1 MLSKRKSLNDDL
13 IIWHGMTKQNI
24 STAVRS
30 GLPFAVR
37 RRKVWLDI
45 VAAEVQK
52 KSKSIVAQAPVAE
65 EESSFVHVDLETR
78 VKEIMEALP
87 HDLPIRI
94 DKYNA
99 SIAPSIYKHFVSLDV
114 SRDFVW
120 QLFEVCLTDRLPL
133 VLRVRIV
140 DWVLVSGCVVLV
152 SVMLS
157 YVLWRQE
164 AFLTSITGAE
174 VVEHVRSSQKAWL
187 KDDELEAFWQR
198 CVENH
203 NHNFLSVYVN
213 MTSLMRLKN
222 VSMGRQ
228 RVTQLPILR
237 QFQEEIYSHRNYSW
251 IGFDVDHTLVEYKLP
266 ILLKASFDAAV
277 KELQQSFIGLRAI
290 QSAKWIPEIAQR
302 GIAIDTNRG
311 NFLHIAEDG
320 TIQRAYHGSH
330 EVSYY
335 SINMLYGVFGKQDL
349 AALGSSRLIYLYTAA
364 DIIFAPLYA
373 WIVDAFDSGVI
384 VAEEMGASLYVVPD
398 IDEDRVMENPNDPFL
413 ANRTAYISLSTFA
426 QRAARSY
433 YANTFWKTI
442 CSTPEVLIQPNIEIR
457 DVLES
462 LRSTHHKQLFVL
474 TNGSW
479 THCNEVMK
487 VAIGKDWVSF
497 FDLIVT
503 EAKKEIFF
511 DELNDMPFMEVD
523 PGTVVRAQKRVVLSL
538 ERGRIYAGGNVHT
551 LMKFFNTEKGE
562 LTDVILPPRIC
573 YFGDHVLQDVKLPAK
588 NGTGWDLV
596 AIIKEINNVFLPPD
610 KDEQWSLTDWLFP
623 FLSREAAQSHPDVY
637 GAFFFLGRTGT
648 ASYLGK
654 QVCDTATLCLPSV
667 AKLARRQVVLKLSML
682 QQGMSRYSTSNDI
695 KSLSKRPPATQRE
708 ERQNAMTVSAFLL
721 LV

>member
-1 MLSKRKSLNDDL
+1 
-13 IIWHGMTKQNI
+13 
-24 STAVRS
+24 
-30 GLPFAVR
+30 
-37 RRKVWLDI
+37 
-45 VAAEVQK
+45 
-52 KSKSIVAQAPVAE
+52 
-65 EESSFVHVDLETR
+65 
-78 VKEIMEALP
+78 
-87 HDLPIRI
+87 
-94 DKYNA
+94 
-99 SIAPSIYKHFVSLDV
+99 
-114 SRDFVW
+114 
-120 QLFEVCLTDRLPL
+120 
-133 VLRVRIV
+133 
-140 DWVLVSGCVVLV
+140 
-152 SVMLS
+152 MLS

-164 AFLTSITGAE
+164 AFLTSLSAAE
-174 VVEHVRSSQKAWL
+174 ALDHLRASQKVWL
-187 KDDELEAFWQR
+187 KDDELESFWQR

-213 MTSLMRLKN
+213 LTSLMRLKT

-228 RVTQLPILR
+228 RLTQLPILR

-290 QSAKWIPEIAQR
+290 QPATWIPEIAQR

-349 AALGSSRLIYLYTAA
+349 SALTSSRLIYLYTAA

-398 IDEDRVMENPNDPFL
+398 IDEDRVMDNPNDPFL
-413 ANRTAYISLSTFA
+413 ANRVAYISLSTFA
-426 QRAARSY
+426 QRAARTY

-457 DVLES
+457 DVLEA

-503 EAKKEIFF
+503 DAKKEIFF
-511 DELNDMPFMEVD
+511 DELNDMPFLVRPGALLCCEHYTVIVFCFSQQEVD
-523 PGTVVRAQKRVVLSL
+523 PGSLVRMQKRTVLHL
-538 ERGRIYAGGNVHT
+538 ERGRIYAGGNVRV
-551 LMKFFNTEKGE
+551 LMQFFNKEKGD
-562 LTDVILPPRIC
+562 LTDV
-573 YFGDHVLQDVKLPAK
+573 
-588 NGTGWDLV
+588 
-596 AIIKEINNVFLPPD
+596 
-610 KDEQWSLTDWLFP
+610 
-623 FLSREAAQSHPDVY
+623 
-637 GAFFFLGRTGT
+637 
-648 ASYLGK
+648 
-654 QVCDTATLCLPSV
+654 
-667 AKLARRQVVLKLSML
+667 
-682 QQGMSRYSTSNDI
+682 
-695 KSLSKRPPATQRE
+695 
-708 ERQNAMTVSAFLL
+708 VSAPVRSSSAVRYLVLMDCLAAYLL
-721 LV
+721 LR